1 MRQTQREDGFPE
13 PFRDDHRRAIL
24 RGVKGGLMPLQ
35 AGDQV
40 RTDDGQEGKLML
52 LNKDGTS
59 ALVEVHHEM
68 RGPSI
73 VRYYLSELALIR
85 SGPPE
90 KRKC

>member
-1 MRQTQREDGFPE
+1 MT
-13 PFRDDHRRAIL
+13 
-24 RGVKGGLMPLQ
+24 LQ

-52 LNKDGTS
+52 FNKDGTS
-59 ALVEVHHEM
+59 VLIEVHHEI

-73 VRYYLSELALIR
+73 VRYYLSQLTLIK

-90 KRKC
+90 KRKR

>member
-1 MRQTQREDGFPE
+1 
-13 PFRDDHRRAIL
+13 
-24 RGVKGGLMPLQ
+24 MPLQ

-40 RTDDGQEGKLML
+40 RTDDGQEGKVML

-59 ALVEVHHEM
+59 VLIEVHHET

-73 VRYYLSELALIR
+73 VRYYLSQLTLIN

-90 KRKC
+90 KRNR

>member
-1 MRQTQREDGFPE
+1 
-13 PFRDDHRRAIL
+13 
-24 RGVKGGLMPLQ
+24 MPLK
-35 AGDQV
+35 AGDEV

-59 ALVEVHHEM
+59 VLIEIHHEV

-73 VRYYLSELALIR
+73 DRYYLSQLTLIM

-90 KRKC
+90 KRKALT

>member
-1 MRQTQREDGFPE
+1 
-13 PFRDDHRRAIL
+13 
-24 RGVKGGLMPLQ
+24 MPLQ

-40 RTDDGQEGKLML
+40 RMDDGQEGKVML

-59 ALVEVHHEM
+59 VLIEVHHEM

-73 VRYYLSELALIR
+73 VRYYLSQLTLIK

-90 KRKC
+90 KRKR

>member
-1 MRQTQREDGFPE
+1 
-13 PFRDDHRRAIL
+13 
-24 RGVKGGLMPLQ
+24 MPLQ

-40 RTDDGQEGKLML
+40 RTDDGEEGKVMF

-59 ALVEVHHEM
+59 VLIEVHYQK

-73 VRYYLSELALIR
+73 VRYYLSQLTLIE

-90 KRKC
+90 KRRH